1 MKFLPKALFISHGGG
16 PLPLLGHPGHNEM
29 VACLRQIAADLPRP
43 AAIVVVSAHW
53 EEAVPTI
60 TAAANPPL
68 IYDYYGFPPESYEI
82 QYPCPGEPELANDIY
97 RMLSAQGIEAR
108 LDASRGFDHGVF
120 VPLKIMYPEANIP
133 CVQLSLVRNLDPLL
147 HIEIGA
153 ALQAL
158 TDRNVLVIG
167 SGFSFHSID
176 EFFSPNTL
184 ESSEKNQA
192 FEQWL
197 QNLCTNPELSEQQR
211 KEMLLHWSEAP
222 GARFCHPREEH
233 LVPLFVCYGLAQSAS
248 RKMWEVNI
256 MNKNSSMYLW

>member
-29 VACLRQIAADLPRP
+29 VTCLRQIAADLPRP

-53 EEAVPTI
+53 EESVPTI

-68 IYDYYGFPPESYEI
+68 IYDYYGFPSESYEI
-82 QYPCPGEPELANDIY
+82 QYPCPGDPELANDIY
-97 RMLSAQGIEAR
+97 RMLSVQGIEAR

-120 VPLKIMYPEANIP
+120 VPLKIMYPEADIP

-153 ALQAL
+153 ALQTL
-158 TDRNVLVIG
+158 VDRNVLVIG

-176 EFFSPNTL
+176 EFFLPILLSLPRKIRRLSSGCRMFVLILGYPNSNERRCCFIGVKRRAHVFVIRAKSISYL
-184 ESSEKNQA
+184 Y
-192 FEQWL
+192 
-197 QNLCTNPELSEQQR
+197 LCVMDSLNR
-211 KEMLLHWSEAP
+211 
-222 GARFCHPREEH
+222 H
-233 LVPLFVCYGLAQSAS
+233 LGRCG
-248 RKMWEVNI
+248 R
-256 MNKNSSMYLW
+256 